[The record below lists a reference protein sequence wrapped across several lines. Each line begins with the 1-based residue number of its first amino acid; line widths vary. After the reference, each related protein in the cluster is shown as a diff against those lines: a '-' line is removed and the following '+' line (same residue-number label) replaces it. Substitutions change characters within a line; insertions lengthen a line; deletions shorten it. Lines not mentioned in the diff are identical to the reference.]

1 MSHWIASDV
10 SWNSHRA
17 NGDLISIDVESFARA
32 RPARF
37 HRTDGT
43 TGETGSGAYVSGN
56 PSVPDANEFNVKLVF
71 QGSFTTDLKNAFI
84 LAAEAISDFILGDI
98 PNAGRLGTA
107 VDDITITAKL
117 SYIDGIG
124 GILGQAGPTSIRTGS
139 FLPATG
145 IMEFDSSDA
154 ASYQAAGLFDDIAL
168 HEMLHTIGFGTIWA
182 NLGLISGSGFNGSR
196 ANAALPGTALV
207 PIELDGGAG
216 TAWSHWD
223 EESFGTEL
231 MTGYIDGDNYL
242 SYTTIAS
249 LGDLGYN
256 VVSGASY
263 VQPWFI

>member
-1 MSHWIASDV
+1 MSHCLGSDF
-10 SWNSHRA
+10 SLNSHWA
-17 NGDLISIDVESFARA
+17 NDDLISIDFESFARA
-32 RPARF
+32 RTARVP
-37 HRTDGT
+37 RTGGT
-43 TGETGSGAYVSGN
+43 TGDTGSDAYVSGD
-56 PSVPDANEFNVKLVF
+56 PLVPNSNEFNVKLVF

-98 PNAGRLGTA
+98 PNTGSRRTSI
-107 VDDITITAKL
+107 DDITITAKL

-124 GILGQAGPTSIRTGS
+124 GILGQAGPTSIRADG

-154 ASYQAAGLFDDIAL
+154 TNYQAAGLFDDIAL

-182 NLGLISGSGFNGSR
+182 NLGLISGSGFNGWR
-196 ANAALPGTALV
+196 ANATFPGTALV

-256 VVSGASY
+256 VISGASY